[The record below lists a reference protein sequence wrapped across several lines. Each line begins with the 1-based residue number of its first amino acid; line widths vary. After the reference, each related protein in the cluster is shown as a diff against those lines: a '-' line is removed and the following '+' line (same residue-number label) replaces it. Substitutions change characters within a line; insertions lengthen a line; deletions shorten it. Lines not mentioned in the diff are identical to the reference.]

1 MFVYLEFFTTRYL
14 YCRRSPNDHA
24 NFELELTRSYEHGGN
39 KPPPHQTSNGLYE
52 TTWQHFNT
60 FKFMPHTTERKKYN
74 ESCLCCSRW
83 FLDPNFIHADQTIQ
97 QKEKRFL
104 HRKKNPIMEELYWF
118 KHVRY
123 VVICCEAMYLN
134 SRSLNWISY
143 KRSLESCCQRK
154 TTRKNWKRLFVIW

>member
-1 MFVYLEFFTTRYL
+1 M

-24 NFELELTRSYEHGGN
+24 NFELEWTRSYEHGGN
-39 KPPPHQTSNGLYE
+39 KPPPNQTSNGPYL

-60 FKFMPHTTERKKYN
+60 FKFMRRTTERKKYN

-83 FLDPNFIHADQTIQ
+83 SMDPNAVWGNKTLS
-97 QKEKRFL
+97 KEKKRFFNQ
-104 HRKKNPIMEELYWF
+104 KNKAVMDAVDWF
-118 KHVRY
+118 KHERY
-123 VVICCEAMYLN
+123 VVVICCEAMYMN

-143 KRSLESCCQRK
+143 KRSLESCCQRE